1 MEVGGGPSAAL
12 RRSRSPPP
20 TPGEDDGGDPF
31 LALLSKQHG
40 QQQQQQQRHLD
51 KRRNPLVWPSAS
63 SSDFNLTELIDSV
76 ERDIWRLEQM
86 ERRGRGGGGGLNVHA
101 VLGPSLLLAPLLPIK
116 TEEQDDVGLAEEI
129 KNLPGYKPSSSTS
142 RRREGNLIRMP
153 DIGTGRR
160 HPPSSFQLKKDEAIK
175 PRVSPF
181 FFFTVSPR
189 PFLQKSP
196 SSFLLCLPTFLLR
209 IRTRMRRG
217 ASTSIF
223 WDPSPLLRAAG
234 EMNADRPLLP
244 RSLPR
249 RRSGGGAAARDRSKV
264 LFCTGVEIALYLP
277 WHLLTQR
284 SCLPAAT
291 SRERTR

>member
-40 QQQQQQQRHLD
+40 QQQQQQQQRHLD

-153 DIGTGRR
+153 DIGTGWR
-160 HPPSSFQLKKDEAIK
+160 
-175 PRVSPF
+175 
-181 FFFTVSPR
+181 
-189 PFLQKSP
+189 
-196 SSFLLCLPTFLLR
+196 
-209 IRTRMRRG
+209 
-217 ASTSIF
+217 
-223 WDPSPLLRAAG
+223 G
-234 EMNADRPLLP
+234 EMTYRRQNSTFIIQTYWRQPCQTYWRQFFRSEVLATVKADIL
-244 RSLPR
+244 
-249 RRSGGGAAARDRSKV
+249 A
-264 LFCTGVEIALYLP
+264 TGVGRGNDC
-277 WHLLTQR
+277 TK
-284 SCLPAAT
+284 
-291 SRERTR
+291 RECRHCSNTCDMRGDWGKGG